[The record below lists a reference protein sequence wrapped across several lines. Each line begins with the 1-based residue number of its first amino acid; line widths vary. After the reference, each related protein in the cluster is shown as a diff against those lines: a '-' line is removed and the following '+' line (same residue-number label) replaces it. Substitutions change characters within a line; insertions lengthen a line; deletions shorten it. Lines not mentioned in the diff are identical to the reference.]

1 MDARKRRSWGI
12 GPLVN
17 RVAYS
22 ALIAVAINLLI
33 DASLGSLYGWYVGGA
48 PYDPLPELQYW
59 DSYS

>member
-48 PYDPLPELQYW
+48 FFLLATVIVAIRRR
-59 DSYS
+59 